1 MAKISELHNFA
12 DDNTITYSSEAI
24 EQLVKNLKEGPYETI
39 RWFWSNKMIVNPGKF
54 QVIIIDKK
62 EQSNTATEIY
72 LLKSYSNTV

>member
-12 DDNTITYSSEAI
+12 DDNRITYSSEAI

-62 EQSNTATEIY
+62 EQSNTATEI
-72 LLKSYSNTV
+72 LLIEKLQ

>member
-39 RWFWSNKMIVNPGKF
+39 RWFWSNKMIVNPGKL
-54 QVIIIDKK
+54 QAIIILDKN
-62 EQSNTATEIY
+62 QAHYT
-72 LLKSYSNTV
+72 